1 MPRKTIARVSC
12 IFLIECLILFK
23 AHAQTTLFQGDVSL
37 IGFNANATPK
47 NYAFVVWKT
56 VQIGT
61 VIKITDNAFNGPGL
75 ASTSTNGYR
84 NSEQTAV
91 WTANAELAPGSV
103 ISISGNTA
111 NTGTVQTYN
120 ANGATTTTI
129 LLGTSTGDQL
139 FIFQGNTPASGAAVT
154 FTGTL
159 LFGMGYQSTSG
170 EAGWLS
176 SGATASNTSYR
187 PTDLKDSNHVYV
199 LGNANGGQYNGVR
212 TGMTIAQYR
221 AAIADYTTWT
231 LATGSTGTVPLSSTS
246 FGVGS
251 ALPLNLLSFSASSQ
265 NGKAKLQWKTAMEEN
280 VKGFYI
286 ETSTDAS
293 RFETI
298 GFVNAKN
305 QFNYEQS
312 YAYEFTLPVVQQ
324 VSFCRLRMVDMDGT
338 TTYSKTVKLEAEK
351 SSTAVF
357 GLYPNYLERGQSE
370 INLKR
375 MQSLPAEIKAVNVK
389 VLSADGRIIKQQ
401 MITDVSGNNT
411 WKVNTGVLGAG
422 RYLVQISD
430 AKGKWIETVSLM
442 VR

>member
-1 MPRKTIARVSC
+1 MPRKTIARISC
-12 IFLIECLILFK
+12 IFFIECLILFK
-23 AHAQTTLFQGDVSL
+23 AHAQTILLQGDVSL

-75 ASTSTNGYR
+75 TSTSTNGYR

-199 LGNANGGQYNGVR
+199 LGNANGGQYNGDR

-221 AAIADYTTWT
+221 AAIADYTKWT
-231 LATGSTGTVPLSSTS
+231 LATAGTVPLSSTS

-286 ETSTDAS
+286 ETSADAS

-305 QFNYEQS
+305 QLNYEQL
-312 YAYEFTLPVVQQ
+312 YAYEFTLPVAQQ

-338 TTYSKTVKLEAEK
+338 TTYSKTVKLEAER
-351 SSTAVF
+351 SAVAAF
-357 GLYPNYLERGQSE
+357 GLYPNYIERGQSE

-375 MQSLPAEIKAVNVK
+375 MQPLPAGIKAVNVK
-389 VLSADGRIIKQQ
+389 VLSGDGRVIKQQ
-401 MITDVSGNNT
+401 MITDASSST
-411 WKVNTGVLGAG
+411 SWKINTGVTGTG

-430 AKGKWIETVSLM
+430 ANGKWTESISFM